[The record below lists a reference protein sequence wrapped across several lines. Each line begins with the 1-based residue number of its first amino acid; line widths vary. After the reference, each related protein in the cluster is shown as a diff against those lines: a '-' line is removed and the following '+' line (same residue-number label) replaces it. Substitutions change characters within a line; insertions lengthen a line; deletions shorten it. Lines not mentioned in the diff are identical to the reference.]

1 MSVTLLGVR
10 DEQAFTG
17 IGRGRVLSLIFL
29 CCFACLTP
37 GFAQQWPSEIW
48 HEGRI
53 VLVEGDTLR
62 GMIKYDLQQDLI
74 QYSLS
79 DQRTEAFSPRKI
91 LFFEIFD
98 NSVRKYRQ
106 FFALPYR
113 TPTGYRAPIFFE
125 LLEEGKLTL
134 LSRESIEYRTYN
146 SPYYIGSYSRQV
158 LVNKYFFL
166 DEKGGITEFVGN
178 KNDVLDLMGK
188 KSKEVEKYI
197 KENRLRLEEKYD
209 FARIVAYYNSI

>member
-1 MSVTLLGVR
+1 MRFRSIYRQSNRASITIVRGVLLT
-10 DEQAFTG
+10 ALLIS
-17 IGRGRVLSLIFL
+17 IG
-29 CCFACLTP
+29 AP
-37 GFAQQWPSEIW
+37 WAKAQNWPSEVW

-53 VLVEGDTLR
+53 VLVGGDTLR
-62 GMIKYDLQQDLI
+62 GLVKYDLQQDLI
-74 QYSLS
+74 QYNLN
-79 DQRTEAFSPRKI
+79 DTRTEAFSARKI

-106 FFALPYR
+106 FFALPYS
-113 TPTGYRAPIFFE
+113 TPTGYKAPIFFE

-134 LSRESIEYRTYN
+134 LSREAVEFRTYN

-158 LVNKYFFL
+158 LVNTYYFL
-166 DEKGGITEFVGN
+166 NDKGDITEFTGN
-178 KNDVLDLMGK
+178 KNDLLDLMGK

-197 KENRLRLEEKYD
+197 KANKLRYEDKYD